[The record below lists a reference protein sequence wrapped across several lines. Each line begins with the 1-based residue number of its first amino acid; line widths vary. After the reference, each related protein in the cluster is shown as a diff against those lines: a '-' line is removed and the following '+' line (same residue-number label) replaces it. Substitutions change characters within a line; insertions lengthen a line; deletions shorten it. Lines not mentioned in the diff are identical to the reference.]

1 MPTYDYV
8 CSRCGHRMEVVHAI
22 HGHGPKV
29 CPDCG
34 TAGSM
39 TKSFA
44 PPAIHFKG
52 SGWAKK
58 DRSATVTPGK
68 AKPAADPAP
77 AGGTSAAASDGSSA
91 SGGPATAGGGTA
103 APSGAPDASPGGA
116 TGGSGPAD

>member
-34 TAGSM
+34 AAGSM

-68 AKPAADPAP
+68 AKPAADTAP
-77 AGGTSAAASDGSSA
+77 AGGTSTATGDGSSVA
-91 SGGPATAGGGTA
+91 RGATTPSDGTATPSGGP
-103 APSGAPDASPGGA
+103 GAS